1 MGRKKIEM
9 RMLGL
14 EDGAALARLAQ
25 LDSAT
30 APPTPVLGGLVDGRL
45 VAACSLATGE
55 SIADPFRH
63 TAEIR
68 SLLSERAGQ
77 LR

>member
-1 MGRKKIEM
+1 MDRKKIEM

-30 APPTPVLGGLVDGRL
+30 APRTPVLGGLVDGRL
-45 VAACSLATGE
+45 VAAYSLATGE